1 MGGFNLMPA
10 RDWAQLRKI
19 LRNGDSFNREVFD
32 WFRDADNNDTRRAL
46 RDDLLI
52 GAKDSIAIAQVKMRT
67 FREIIQKTH
76 LKPDIIG
83 MPKIDVDADV
93 SYRPEVTLYFKQ
105 NKESVPRGKTAKT
118 ARASYRLMNQT
129 SSSLSKTE
137 LKNLGRDIYNDFA
150 KPTPYR
156 FNKGKIIGWYVKPEE
171 GLNLQIYS
179 HTEEIGETVV
189 RKILSHRNLTF
200 DNDIYKF
207 TKPNRNSDPTPETIM
222 ILGESQ
228 QKPVWRPT
236 VFVEFD
242 HAKINL
248 HNDTQIRVLCD
259 ASGLHTNF
267 LYKP

>member
-1 MGGFNLMPA
+1 MPA

-32 WFRDADNNDTRRAL
+32 WFRDADNNDTRKAL

-67 FREIIQKTH
+67 FREMIQKTH

-93 SYRPEVTLYFKQ
+93 SYRPEITLHFKQ
-105 NKESVPRGKTAKT
+105 SKESVPKNKHAKT
-118 ARASYRLMNQT
+118 ARVSYRLMNQT
-129 SSSLSKTE
+129 SLSLSLAE

-156 FNKGKIIGWYVKPEE
+156 FNKGKIIGWYIKPEQ
-171 GLNLQIYS
+171 GLNLQVYC
-179 HTEEIGETVV
+179 HTEEIAETVV
-189 RKILSHRNLTF
+189 KKVITHRSFSF
-200 DNDIYKF
+200 DNDIFKF
-207 TKPNRNSDPTPETIM
+207 SKPNRNSDPTPGNIT
-222 ILGESQ
+222 ILGNSV

-242 HAKINL
+242 HASINL
-248 HNDTQIRVLCD
+248 HNDTKIRILVDL
-259 ASGLHTNF
+259 SGLHAP
-267 LYKP
+267 LYRP